1 MNSSSH
7 IGPRIDAEL
16 SSLISQLES
25 LTQRIEDLARPDTG
39 SNSDGT
45 EVASGLHEVE
55 RHLRSALREIS
66 RVRRTTQS

>member
-1 MNSSSH
+1 MNKMSRN
-7 IGPRIDAEL
+7 GPRVDAEL

-39 SNSDGT
+39 SSPDGPGI
-45 EVASGLHEVE
+45 ASGLHEVE

-66 RVRRTTQS
+66 RVRRTTQA